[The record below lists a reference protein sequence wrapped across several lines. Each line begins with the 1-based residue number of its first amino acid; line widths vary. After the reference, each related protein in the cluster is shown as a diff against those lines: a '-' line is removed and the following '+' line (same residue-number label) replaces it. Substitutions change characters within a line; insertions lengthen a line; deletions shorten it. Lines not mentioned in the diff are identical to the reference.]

1 MKKRIALLLSA
12 VLAVG
17 TLATACGG
25 NNAGGSDAAANV
37 KVGLAAQTSFSSS
50 KSIGE
55 EDHGSTRTDSNAQAD
70 ITVAAVMLDAEGKI
84 VQCDIDVVQV
94 KATVDATGAMTTDP
108 STTFKS
114 KTELGPDY
122 AMKPASPIGK
132 EWDEQAEVFELWCA
146 GKTADEV
153 AAGIGADGY
162 ASDEALLTGCTM
174 HASAFSTAVVRAC
187 EAAVDT
193 TATANDTLNLG
204 MTAELS
210 SYAAATAE
218 AEGKVQAYVNY
229 AAVAKNAEGKISAVL
244 IDSVQANS
252 TWGVDGVLTTDMAN
266 EPVSKYN
273 KQYDYGM
280 AGVSS
285 LEKGEW
291 FEQIDAFKA
300 TILGM
305 DAAAVEAIATDD
317 GGYPTDETLR
327 TGCTMKVAAYKT
339 AVGKALAQ

>member
-1 MKKRIALLLSA
+1 MKKRIALLLAA

-25 NNAGGSDAAANV
+25 NNGGSDAAAKV

-55 EDHGSTRTDSNAQAD
+55 EDHGNVRTDSNAQAD
-70 ITVAAVMLDAEGKI
+70 ITVATVMLDGEGKI
-84 VQCDIDVVQV
+84 LQCLIDVVQV

-108 STTFKS
+108 STTFKT
-114 KTELGPDY
+114 KKELGPDY

-132 EWDEQAEVFELWCA
+132 EWDEQAEVFELWCV
-146 GKTADEV
+146 GKTANDV
-153 AAGIGADGY
+153 LAGIGADGY
-162 ASDEALLTGCTM
+162 PADEALLTGCTM
-174 HASAFSTAVVRAC
+174 HASAFATAVSRAC
-187 EAAVDT
+187 EAAVESE
-193 TATANDTLNLG
+193 ATSADTLGLG

-218 AEGKVQAYVNY
+218 ADGKVQAYVNY
-229 AAVAKNAEGKISAVL
+229 AATAKNAEGKITAVL

-252 TWGVDGVLTTDMAN
+252 TWGVDGILTTDMAN

-273 KQYDYGM
+273 KQFDYGM
-280 AGVSS
+280 APVST
-285 LEKGEW
+285 LENGEW
-291 FEQIDAFKA
+291 FQQIDVFKA
-300 TILGM
+300 TVLGM
-305 DAAAVEAIATDD
+305 DAAAVDAIATDD

-327 TGCTMKVAAYKT
+327 TGCTMKVKAYKA
-339 AVGKALAQ
+339 AVTKALQ

>member
-25 NNAGGSDAAANV
+25 GNNGGSDAAAKV
-37 KVGLAAQTSFSSS
+37 KVGLGAQTSFSSS

-55 EDHGSTRTDSNAQAD
+55 EDHGNVRTDSNAQAD
-70 ITVAAVMLDAEGKI
+70 ITVATVMLDGEGKI
-84 VQCDIDVVQV
+84 LQCVMDVVQV

-108 STTFKS
+108 TTTFKT
-114 KTELGPDY
+114 KKELGPDY

-132 EWDEQAEVFELWCA
+132 EWDEQAAIFEAWCV

-162 ASDEALLTGCTM
+162 PADEALLTGCTM
-174 HASAFSTAVVRAC
+174 HASAFSTAVSRAC
-187 EAAVDT
+187 AAAVET
-193 TATANDTLNLG
+193 EATVNDTLGLG

-210 SYAAATAE
+210 SYAAATEE
-218 AEGKVQAYVNY
+218 AAGKVQAYVNY
-229 AAVAKNAEGKISAVL
+229 AAVAKTAEGKISHVI
-244 IDSVQANS
+244 IDSIQATS
-252 TWGVDGVLTTDMAN
+252 TWGTDGVLTTDTT
-266 EPVSKYN
+266 EPKTKYE
-273 KQYDYGM
+273 KQYEYGM
-280 AGVSS
+280 APVST

-305 DAAAVEAIATDD
+305 DAAGVEAIATDD
-317 GGYPTDETLR
+317 AGYPTDETLR
-327 TGCTMKVAAYKT
+327 TGCTMKVTAYKA
-339 AVGKALAQ
+339 AVVKALQ

>member
-1 MKKRIALLLSA
+1 MKKRIALLLAA
-12 VLAVG
+12 VLTVG

-25 NNAGGSDAAANV
+25 GNSEGGSDAAAKV
-37 KVGLAAQTSFSSS
+37 KVGLGAQTSFSSS

-55 EDHGSTRTDSNAQAD
+55 EDHGATRTDSNAQAD
-70 ITVAAVMLDAEGKI
+70 ITVATVMLDGEGKI
-84 VQCDIDVVQV
+84 LQCVMDVVQV

-108 STTFKS
+108 TTTFKT
-114 KTELGPDY
+114 KKELGPDY

-132 EWDEQAEVFELWCA
+132 EWDEQAAVFEAWCV

-153 AAGIGADGY
+153 VAGIGADGY
-162 ASDEALLTGCTM
+162 PADEALLTGCTM
-174 HASAFSTAVVRAC
+174 HASAFSTAVSRAC
-187 EAAVDT
+187 AAAVET
-193 TATANDTLNLG
+193 EATANDTLGLG

-218 AEGKVQAYVNY
+218 AAGKVQAYVNY
-229 AAVAKNAEGKISAVL
+229 AAVAKTAEGKISHVI
-244 IDSVQANS
+244 IDRIQATS
-252 TWGVDGVLTTDMAN
+252 TWGTDGVLTTDTKEPKTKYEKQYEYGLA
-266 EPVSKYN
+266 PVST
-273 KQYDYGM
+273 
-280 AGVSS
+280 

-317 GGYPTDETLR
+317 AGYPTDETLR
-327 TGCTMKVAAYKT
+327 TGCTMKVKAYKT
-339 AVGKALAQ
+339 AVVKALQ